1 MPLNKE
7 QCTARPTLIY
17 SNIDELT
24 HVLCHY
30 WFRDS
35 C

>member
-17 SNIDELT
+17 SNVDELT
-24 HVLCHY
+24 HVLCHN
-30 WFRDS
+30 
-35 C
+35 